1 MDGLRM
7 AYILMIDDSELT
19 LEFTRMMLE
28 SDGHQVVITTD
39 PDEFMQLAES
49 DQPRPDL
56 LIVDA
61 IMPVVSGPELI
72 LQIRAHHDA
81 VLAAIP
87 ILLSSALENQAPPTE
102 GVLLLPKPFTPE
114 ELQQALNL
122 ALG

>member
-1 MDGLRM
+1 M

-28 SDGHQVVITTD
+28 ADGHRVATTTD
-39 PDEFMQLAES
+39 PAEFMQLAE
-49 DQPRPDL
+49 QPQARPDL
-56 LIVDA
+56 IIVDA
-61 IMPVVSGPELI
+61 IMPAVTGPELI
-72 LQIRAHHDA
+72 LQLRAHNDP

-87 ILLSSALENQAPPTE
+87 IVLSSALDKQSPPAE
-102 GVLLLPKPFTPE
+102 GVLLLPKPFSPE